1 MKNKKKIGNLR
12 SLKMKMEI
20 TVAYVGYAAQAI
32 FRSIYIIKLTAD
44 QHCSDCTEH
53 DRSMTIMSDLA
64 SPHLLT

>member
-1 MKNKKKIGNLR
+1 
-12 SLKMKMEI
+12 MKMEI